1 MRAVVFAA
9 TLLLGPA
16 AFADPVPDPI
26 AGPARRPLEPDDCA
40 RRTLECE
47 RNCDRMEGMNR
58 LSCKTDCRMAES
70 QCRNG
75 PRR

>member
-1 MRAVVFAA
+1 MRAVAFAA
-9 TLLLGPA
+9 TLFLAPA
-16 AFADPVPDPI
+16 TFAAPI
-26 AGPARRPLEPDDCA
+26 AAPRKSFEPDDCA
-40 RRTLECE
+40 RRTQECE
-47 RNCDRMEGMNR
+47 RSCDQKDGMNR